1 MDYTGHPEADRVIVV
16 MGSAA
21 ETIGET
27 VAYLCGQGERVGVLQ
42 VRLFRPFPA
51 QALLDALPASASR
64 IAVLDRTK
72 EPGSNGEPLFLDVV
86 ATLAEACSGG
96 ERAVLPLVTGGRYG
110 LSSKEL
116 TPGMVAGVFAE
127 LARERP
133 RPRFTIGIHDDV
145 SGLSLPYDRSLDI
158 EPPSTI
164 RAVFFGLGSDG
175 TVGANKNTIKILGA
189 EENLNAQGYF
199 VYDSKKSG
207 SQNRVAP
214 AVRAAADPRA
224 LPGAAGRLRRLP
236 SLRPAGPG
244 RRARPGGPRCDAA
257 A

>member
-1 MDYTGHPEADRVIVV
+1 MTGAP
-16 MGSAA
+16 AA
-21 ETIGET
+21 
-27 VAYLCGQGERVGVLQ
+27 A
-42 VRLFRPFPA
+42 
-51 QALLDALPASASR
+51 ALPASAGR

-96 ERAVLPLVTGGRYG
+96 ERAVLPVVTGGRYG

-127 LARERP
+127 LARDRP

-199 VYDSKKSG
+199 VYDSCASICTPHSPRPPALKDRRTWS
-207 SQNRVAP
+207 STSWQAP
-214 AVRAAADPRA
+214 T
-224 LPGAAGRLRRLP
+224 
-236 SLRPAGPG
+236 S
-244 RRARPGGPRCDAA
+244 
-257 A
+257 